1 MTANCWPTFHVQ
13 SMIWATDL
21 TGLETLLFPSAEIS
35 AKVIKTPI
43 PTAAY
48 LFPHLHPGINTC
60 FDGWNSAVSAEVGAS
75 AVIKAAGYKLD
86 VMMNAYHSSEKY
98 EEECD
103 TSRNGDVL
111 TDHAYFGTNVHPY
124 ETIFLKSNRDID
136 PTNLEKMTEWVEGS
150 GYSSYDYCSA

>member
-1 MTANCWPTFHVQ
+1 
-13 SMIWATDL
+13 
-21 TGLETLLFPSAEIS
+21 
-35 AKVIKTPI
+35 
-43 PTAAY
+43 
-48 LFPHLHPGINTC
+48 
-60 FDGWNSAVSAEVGAS
+60 
-75 AVIKAAGYKLD
+75 
-86 VMMNAYHSSEKY
+86 MNAYHSSEKY